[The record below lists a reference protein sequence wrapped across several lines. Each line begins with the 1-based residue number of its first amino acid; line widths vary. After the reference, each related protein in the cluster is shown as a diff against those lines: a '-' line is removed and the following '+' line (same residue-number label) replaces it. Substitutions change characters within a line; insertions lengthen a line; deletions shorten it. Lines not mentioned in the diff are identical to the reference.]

1 MTAGT
6 VVITG
11 GILATVILLCIIA
24 VLCYC
29 RLQVLPK
36 DGEGDPVGLEPEGWL
51 CMGSP
56 QEDREGRGPGYSG
69 GGYSQTSGEMAS
81 YGARGVSVQFSD
93 QLPSS
98 LKAFA
103 EAQRDSR
110 ALQWHTATLQES
122 SSQERAALP
131 SLACL
136 SFRAF

>member
-36 DGEGDPVGLEPEGWL
+36 DGEGEPEGWL

-81 YGARGVSVQFSD
+81 YGARGGLCAVQ
-93 QLPSS
+93 
-98 LKAFA
+98 
-103 EAQRDSR
+103 
-110 ALQWHTATLQES
+110 
-122 SSQERAALP
+122 
-131 SLACL
+131 
-136 SFRAF
+136 

>member
-29 RLQVLPK
+29 RLQVPPK

-69 GGYSQTSGEMAS
+69 GGDSQTSGEMAS
-81 YGARGVSVQFSD
+81 YGAWGGLCAVQ
-93 QLPSS
+93 
-98 LKAFA
+98 
-103 EAQRDSR
+103 
-110 ALQWHTATLQES
+110 
-122 SSQERAALP
+122 
-131 SLACL
+131 
-136 SFRAF
+136 

>member
-69 GGYSQTSGEMAS
+69 VRLQGKWPAMGLGGLCA
-81 YGARGVSVQFSD
+81 VQ
-93 QLPSS
+93 
-98 LKAFA
+98 
-103 EAQRDSR
+103 
-110 ALQWHTATLQES
+110 
-122 SSQERAALP
+122 
-131 SLACL
+131 
-136 SFRAF
+136 